1 MPAPFKPSIAFM
13 YALSALN
20 PSLSELVKSKIGGI
34 CIKLKPPINAELIVE
49 LINPYNVSQFVKSN
63 SNILVNS
70 AINELIINNIYGDDI
85 SAYLTNIMNILNGMI
100 NNNNNNLNNLA
111 TIKNALKMYIIRI
124 LNFNNGYD
132 ILRQLICE
140 DI

>member
-1 MPAPFKPSIAFM
+1 MRNHKF
-13 YALSALN
+13 
-20 PSLSELVKSKIGGI
+20 
-34 CIKLKPPINAELIVE
+34 VE
-49 LINPYNVSQFVKSN
+49 EVAQSMITYNNTFY
-63 SNILVNS
+63 IED
-70 AINELIINNIYGDDI
+70 INELIINNIYGDDI

-100 NNNNNNLNNLA
+100 NNNNLNLNNLA

>member
-1 MPAPFKPSIAFM
+1 MRNHKF
-13 YALSALN
+13 
-20 PSLSELVKSKIGGI
+20 
-34 CIKLKPPINAELIVE
+34 VE
-49 LINPYNVSQFVKSN
+49 EVAQSMITYNN
-63 SNILVNS
+63 SFYIED
-70 AINELIINNIYGDDI
+70 INELIINNIYGDDI

>member
-1 MPAPFKPSIAFM
+1 MRNHKF
-13 YALSALN
+13 
-20 PSLSELVKSKIGGI
+20 
-34 CIKLKPPINAELIVE
+34 VE
-49 LINPYNVSQFVKSN
+49 EVAQSMITYNNTFY
-63 SNILVNS
+63 IED
-70 AINELIINNIYGDDI
+70 INELIINNIYGDDI

-100 NNNNNNLNNLA
+100 NNNNLNLNNLA

-140 DI
+140 DM